1 MILPYC
7 HYNTSMAEQYGLG
20 DPLFDSPEANIEYA
34 PDFIARPG
42 CSVLTKQYCLRP
54 RARRRQSENLDM
66 GGSR

>member
-34 PDFIARPG
+34 PDVITRPG
-42 CSVLTKQYCLRP
+42 CSVLTK
-54 RARRRQSENLDM
+54 
-66 GGSR
+66 